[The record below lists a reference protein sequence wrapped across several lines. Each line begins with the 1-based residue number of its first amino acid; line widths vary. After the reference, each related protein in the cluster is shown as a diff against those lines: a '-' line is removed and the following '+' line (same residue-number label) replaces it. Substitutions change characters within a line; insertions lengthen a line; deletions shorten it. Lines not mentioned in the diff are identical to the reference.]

1 MIYDNRDLMIIVLS
15 ELFSYRTHDMV
26 DIVTIVFSLCY
37 GMFCDYTDCIS
48 CTKCLLR
55 LTNHSYIFSQATFLT
70 WVLNLD
76 GALLFFLLIT
86 GRSASA
92 VLLTWGLAS
101 WEPEKSF
108 IFSIKLILQEHK
120 MWIILRFNHFRRCQ
134 TTIAMIYDTS
144 SRFFFD
150 IKFSHTLRVDLLLMM
165 STSPLFLYPW
175 ILLDSVLV
183 WDLLQWEALHF

>member
-1 MIYDNRDLMIIVLS
+1 
-15 ELFSYRTHDMV
+15 MV

-37 GMFCDYTDCIS
+37 GMFCVYINCIS
-48 CTKCLLR
+48 CTKCLLWF
-55 LTNHSYIFSQATFLT
+55 TNHSYIFSQVTFLT

-120 MWIILRFNHFRRCQ
+120 MWIILRFNPFRMCQ

-150 IKFSHTLRVDLLLMM
+150 ITFSLTLRVDLLLMM
-165 STSPLFLYPW
+165 STSPLFLCPW